1 MSTLTQLTPEYTART
16 NQAIAE
22 THRLLAKEL
31 SYSKD
36 LQKTE
41 VIERYENHLIK
52 LQDMLTNGWNAP
64 SFS

>member
-1 MSTLTQLTPEYTART
+1 MLTPLTPEYIART

-36 LQKTE
+36 LQHKDA
-41 VIERYENHLIK
+41 IERYENHLVK
-52 LQDMLTNGWNAP
+52 LQDMLTKGWNAP